1 MFGILGTALG
11 IGAAIPDPLV
21 DLALDEAKNKAVEV
35 GLKTIGIQKCTKKK

>member
-35 GLKTIGIQKCTKKK
+35 GLKTIGIQKGTKKK